1 PMELVLATH
10 NPNKVKE
17 IQSKLSH
24 SFTLKS
30 LSDIGFDKEIPE
42 DFDTLR
48 QNAEQKADTI
58 YKAIGKSCF
67 ADDTGLLVNAL
78 NGAPGVYSARYAGE
92 HCNSNDNINKLLKKL
107 DGVGNRSAHFETV
120 ICLILNNKKY
130 FFEGRAEGVITL
142 ERSGADGFGY
152 DPIFLPNGYT
162 QTFAEMSMNQKNR
175 ISHRA
180 KAFTKLLA
188 FIDNLKL

>member
-1 PMELVLATH
+1 MELVLATH

-92 HCNSNDNINKLLKKL
+92 HCNSNDNINKLLNKL
-107 DGVGNRSAHFETV
+107 EGVGNRSAHFETV